1 MPTEYSTPAG
11 GSQEQGNVL
20 GMVAWADAEATTGDE
35 RQTAISAAWSL
46 PPVFAGAGSL
56 TQAVLRSRR
65 QIGM

>member
-1 MPTEYSTPAG
+1 MIERK
-11 GSQEQGNVL
+11 
-20 GMVAWADAEATTGDE
+20 VAWADAEATTGDE

-65 QIGM
+65 QKGM